1 MDIVE
6 RLRLH
11 AAKGKFMQAYFA
23 KPDMREAADEIER
36 LREAL
41 LRIAAIDG
49 GSANCRNLYMKQVA
63 VDAIKGR

>member
-6 RLRLH
+6 RLRKDDDLS
-11 AAKGKFMQAYFA
+11 ARM
-23 KPDMREAADEIER
+23 EAADEIER

-41 LRIAAIDG
+41 SRIAAIDG